1 MQGPVPALGPGVF
14 QEFPQGGGISNVRI
28 GRNGMATGIRYR
40 KAMEVRKVGH
50 ISGGG
55 TPLRGS
61 GGAQELCES
70 M

>member
-1 MQGPVPALGPGVF
+1 
-14 QEFPQGGGISNVRI
+14 
-28 GRNGMATGIRYR
+28 MATGIRYCQG
-40 KAMEVRKVGH
+40 MEVRKVGH

-61 GGAQELCES
+61 EGAQELRES